1 MDDPTHA
8 YPDHPAWFCLRS
20 KKKSEHLAAGN
31 LRQLEEVEAFCPR
44 LRLLRPTRVG
54 RRWFV
59 EALFPG
65 YLFARF
71 LPGPSLRA
79 VRHSHGVTG
88 IVEFGGQASIVP
100 DAQIEA
106 LRALVDADGVRQVE
120 DTLQAGD
127 NAEILAGPLRGL
139 EAVVTHI
146 LPARER
152 VRLLIEFLGSLR
164 EVEVDRIV
172 VAGPRRLPGGLG
184 R

>member
-1 MDDPTHA
+1 MPDPIHP

-44 LRLLRPTRVG
+44 LRMLRPTRLG

-71 LPGPSLRA
+71 LPGASLRA

-88 IVEFGGQASIVP
+88 IVEFGGQSAVVP

-106 LRALVDADGVRQVE
+106 LKALVDADGVRQVE
-120 DTLQAGD
+120 DTLQTGD
-127 NAEILAGPLRGL
+127 SAEILAGPLRGL

-164 EVEVDRIV
+164 EVEVDRTI